1 MIVRF
6 FIVLIAFIL
15 FAAPAKAQELSID
28 GIIQKYAQALG
39 GREPWQQMHAVKLSG
54 VLTTGGVDYPLT
66 ILNAKPNLCRLE
78 ILNEGKKVT
87 MAYDGQ
93 AGWESNEAQSPEK
106 KAIRD
111 TRSKNFVE
119 MLAIFVDA
127 LIDYKAKDYQIKS
140 LGQEKVDSDMAYK
153 LEVTLA
159 PGRTEF
165 WYIDTKSFLPSKR
178 SAVITFREAQVVQA
192 IYYFDYKP
200 VAGCMIPHYLERT
213 ELHYLRGYEIRQA
226 EINPEI
232 SKADFAPIP

>member
-15 FAAPAKAQELSID
+15 FAAPAKTQELSID

-39 GREPWQQMHAVKLSG
+39 GREPWQQMHAVKLTG
-54 VLTTGGVDYPLT
+54 FLTTGGVDYPLT

-78 ILNEGKKVT
+78 ILNEGKRVT

-111 TRSKNFVE
+111 TRSKNFIE
-119 MLAIFVDA
+119 MLAVYVDA
-127 LIDYKAKDYQIKS
+127 LIDYKTKGYQIKS

-178 SAVITFREAQVVQA
+178 SSVITFREAQVV
-192 IYYFDYKP
+192 
-200 VAGCMIPHYLERT
+200 
-213 ELHYLRGYEIRQA
+213 
-226 EINPEI
+226 
-232 SKADFAPIP
+232 